1 MKKSTKLLSVIL
13 AILMIFSSL
22 SVASFAAGKANYKTV
37 DELEA
42 LQAYNQY
49 GSVTRLSTEERMSI
63 LFDALDNLLAQA
75 NINMG
80 TVVDTM
86 GLKVTINFT
95 SVNNLC
101 ASLDSFRSTLTGS
114 TFKFAAALVNLGI
127 LEKVKFDAFAVD
139 KNVNSLAALDGVYEK
154 AADADASGE
163 ISVADLTPIMSAAV
177 GNANVISQTR

>member
-22 SVASFAAGKANYKTV
+22 SVASFAAKANYKTV
-37 DELEA
+37 DELNA

-101 ASLDSFRSTLTGS
+101 ASLDSS
-114 TFKFAAALVNLGI
+114 
-127 LEKVKFDAFAVD
+127 
-139 KNVNSLAALDGVYEK
+139 
-154 AADADASGE
+154 
-163 ISVADLTPIMSAAV
+163 
-177 GNANVISQTR
+177 